1 MQHWGEREAAD
12 PKLSAWDWLARV
24 INAVVMVSYVATLFA
39 PLVRALR

>member
-24 INAVVMVSYVATLFA
+24 INTVVVVGYLATLVA
-39 PLVRALR
+39 PLAHALR